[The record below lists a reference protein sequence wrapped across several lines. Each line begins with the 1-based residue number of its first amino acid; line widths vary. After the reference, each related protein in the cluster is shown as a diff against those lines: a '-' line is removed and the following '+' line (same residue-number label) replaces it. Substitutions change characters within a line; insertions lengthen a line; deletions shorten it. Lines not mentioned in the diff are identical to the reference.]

1 MQIPFVHFCRGILAQ
16 IPGSRRQEMLRSSL
30 CASLRR
36 VRCFSSA
43 TSTNAADDRVTKIL
57 LRHFLFHIHPDFFAK
72 HKTEQAI
79 NSQNY
84 AKLQDVH
91 AKLVAGFDGPTA
103 AGGVRTL
110 VFYVKPTERDPV
122 PRRVKVFI
130 GSLRSLEESVVDILD
145 TAGATLPSDVRD
157 AVTDRHAASAS
168 GGGGGGGAKSE
179 AFVMS
184 GAGCTPAQA
193 VAFLDTLVDRRDLM
207 AWRQDRAKGLTALLE
222 VVKGTLGVDAVD
234 IRYSW
239 SAQNNA
245 TLLDALLALATPPQ
259 VRIIGIFLS

>member
-1 MQIPFVHFCRGILAQ
+1 
-16 IPGSRRQEMLRSSL
+16 MLRS
-30 CASLRR
+30 SLRR

-43 TSTNAADDRVTKIL
+43 TKTDDDRLTKIL
-57 LRHFLFHIHPDFFAK
+57 LRHFLFQIHPDFFAK

-91 AKLVAGFDGPTA
+91 AKLVAGFEGPTA

-145 TAGATLPSDVRD
+145 TAGATLPSDVRN

-168 GGGGGGGAKSE
+168 SGGGAKSE

-193 VAFLDTLVDRRDLM
+193 EAFLDTLVDRRDLM

-259 VRIIGIFLS
+259 VRIHGILFFMMLMVWWLICRCGVGAGVCDVGVSVA